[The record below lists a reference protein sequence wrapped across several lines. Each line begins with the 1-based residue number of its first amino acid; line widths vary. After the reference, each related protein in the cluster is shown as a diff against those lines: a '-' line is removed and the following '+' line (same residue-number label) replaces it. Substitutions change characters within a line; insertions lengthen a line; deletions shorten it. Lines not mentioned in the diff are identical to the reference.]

1 MAEAGVRTPPLAAH
15 LSTSCARHSAARG
28 ASLIPATHARL
39 APARLRSHAVPPPLR
54 QVRPLVISLLEQKHE
69 QAEALVHLYN
79 AVIRRVLDFRWRH
92 LSFIEQ
98 YPQLG

>member
-1 MAEAGVRTPPLAAH
+1 MYCFNTRNEVVREAQRRPVRLPHP
-15 LSTSCARHSAARG
+15 RHSRAA
-28 ASLIPATHARL
+28 I